1 MSVNLTSKETVNAI
15 LDMDGVNEMEQRAIW
30 YAYVGN
36 VTAFNLQYEEKEEI
50 DFDFDKKYPNEMH
63 PHIALTELK
72 SLMYNIYTNDGN
84 CFVQQKWIDLMQG
97 VIDRLENERDVKR
110 NEDGVALDSAFK
122 KAGEAAGFDMR
133 GLK

>member
-1 MSVNLTSKETVNAI
+1 MSVNLTMKETINAI
-15 LDMDGVNEMEQRAIW
+15 LEIEGVNEMEQRAIW

-50 DFDFDKKYPNEMH
+50 DFDFDKKCPTIMANKN
-63 PHIALTELK
+63 IAKTELK

-97 VIDRLENERDVKR
+97 VIDRFEDDDVMGSFDENGDANEPRD
-110 NEDGVALDSAFK
+110 EWQLHA
-122 KAGEAAGFDMR
+122 EC
-133 GLK
+133 

>member
-15 LDMDGVNEMEQRAIW
+15 MDLEGVNEMEQRAIW

-36 VTAFNLQYEEKEEI
+36 VTAFNLQYEENVEI
-50 DFDFDKKYPNEMH
+50 DFDFDKKIENMH

-97 VIDRLENERDVKR
+97 VIDRYENLRNEKR
-110 NEDGVALDSAFK
+110 NNEDILLSQVMLGRLPKEVLNN
-122 KAGEAAGFDMR
+122 
-133 GLK
+133 

>member
-15 LDMDGVNEMEQRAIW
+15 MDLEGVNEMEQRAIW

-36 VTAFNLQYEEKEEI
+36 VTAFNLQYEENEKI

-97 VIDRLENERDVKR
+97 VINRFENVR
-110 NEDGVALDSAFK
+110 NEKRKNEDILLSQVMLGRLPKEVLNN
-122 KAGEAAGFDMR
+122 
-133 GLK
+133 